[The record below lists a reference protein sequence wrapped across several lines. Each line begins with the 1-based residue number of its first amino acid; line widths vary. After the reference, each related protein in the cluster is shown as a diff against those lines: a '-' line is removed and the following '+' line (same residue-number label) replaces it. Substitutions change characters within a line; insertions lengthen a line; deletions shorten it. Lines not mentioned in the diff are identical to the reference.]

1 MTGSKSSSVRNR
13 IGRKK
18 KSVTKD
24 THYEERKVA
33 EWEARLQAK
42 KEAQARREPTPPTL
56 QAKRKKR
63 VTLDPDDDRWHVAV
77 RRKLK
82 DDGTGRLE
90 NLQYILYSESCNI
103 RFRPLLIRGGLA

>member
-24 THYEERKVA
+24 TNYEERKVA
-33 EWEARLQAK
+33 QWEARLQAK

-56 QAKRKKR
+56 QAKRKKGG
-63 VTLDPDDDRWHVAV
+63 VA
-77 RRKLK
+77 
-82 DDGTGRLE
+82 
-90 NLQYILYSESCNI
+90 
-103 RFRPLLIRGGLA
+103 